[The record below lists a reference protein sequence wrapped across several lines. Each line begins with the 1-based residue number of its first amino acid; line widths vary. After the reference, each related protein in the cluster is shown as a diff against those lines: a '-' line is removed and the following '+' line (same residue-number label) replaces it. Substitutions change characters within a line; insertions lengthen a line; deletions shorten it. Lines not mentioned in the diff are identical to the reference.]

1 MSEFNISMG
10 SNGSQ
15 RVVQRDSGTNVTL
28 KSTRLTSV
36 KKLSDVNLTGLQDG
50 SVLVYDAATESFKVK
65 QFLEV
70 NEAGQITFEG
80 GSDF

>member
-10 SNGSQ
+10 SNGSRQ
-15 RVVQRDSGTNVTL
+15 AVQRDSGTTVTL
-28 KSTRLTSV
+28 KSTSETSV
-36 KKLSDVNLTGLQDG
+36 KKLSDVNLTGLEDG

-65 QFLEV
+65 QFLAV
-70 NEAGQITFEG
+70 NEAGKITFEG